1 MSSTLVAWVSLNSF
15 AGAAVAALFAAFVP
29 ALSGATEFG
38 EMEARRLFGSVDLP
52 AELSLGAVGGYSRG
66 CLAGAVPLPP
76 DGPYH
81 QAMRLSRNRNWG
93 HPELVAYLEDLSKKI
108 HERSGWPGILVG
120 DLAQPRGGPMLSGHA
135 SHQIGLDADIWLM
148 PQPNSR
154 FSTQE
159 REEISAVSVLLP
171 GKREISRTVW
181 KHDHFVLIK
190 TAAEDERVARVF
202 VNPAIKRAL
211 CEGEYGDRDWLRKVR
226 AWYGH
231 DTHIHV
237 RLHCPDSDSECRN
250 QMPPPPGDGCGTEL
264 DWWFTEAPYK
274 RAPAKAKPLSLS
286 DLPMACRTIFKAD

>member
-1 MSSTLVAWVSLNSF
+1 MSLNSF
-15 AGAAVAALFAAFVP
+15 AGAAVAALSAAFVP
-29 ALSGATEFG
+29 ALTGATELG
-38 EMEARRLFGSVDLP
+38 DMEARRLFGSVDLP
-52 AELSLGAVGGYSRG
+52 AELSLGAVGSYSRG

-93 HPELVAYLEDLSKKI
+93 HPELVAYLEDLSKKV

-148 PQPNSR
+148 PPPNSR
-154 FSTQE
+154 YSTQE

-171 GKREISRTVW
+171 GKREVSRAVW
-181 KHDHFVLIK
+181 KHDHSVLIRA
-190 TAAEDERVARVF
+190 AAEDERVARVF

-211 CEGEYGDRDWLRKVR
+211 CDGEDGDREWLRKIR

-231 DTHIHV
+231 DAHIHV

-274 RAPAKAKPLSLS
+274 RAPAKPKPLRLS
-286 DLPMACRTIFKAD
+286 DLPLACRTIFEAY